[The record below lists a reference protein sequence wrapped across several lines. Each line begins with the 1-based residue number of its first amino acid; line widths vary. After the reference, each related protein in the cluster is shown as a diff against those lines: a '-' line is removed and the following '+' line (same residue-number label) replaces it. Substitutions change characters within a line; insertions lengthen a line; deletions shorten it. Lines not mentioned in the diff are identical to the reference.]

1 MFGIQTLDLK
11 IENWVSRKDNIG
23 QHGKLLLTFLTLLY
37 LLYHDLASVRG
48 WKDECV
54 LKGFTKI
61 IEKLCEGPIQ
71 TKKRPSVQR
80 RFSSHMSSPPTP
92 LTVDISKSS
101 FIQIVQGFHS
111 SSPNSHWNLLDCLGT
126 RRRQL
131 ENRHGAIRGV
141 SRRPGK
147 EITQSKYGKDG
158 TLYRR
163 ICSPPPPPQ
172 PAPSSRL
179 LPPPGNTNQY
189 IKCWLIMLP

>member
-1 MFGIQTLDLK
+1 M
-11 IENWVSRKDNIG
+11 
-23 QHGKLLLTFLTLLY
+23 
-37 LLYHDLASVRG
+37 
-48 WKDECV
+48 
-54 LKGFTKI
+54 

-71 TKKRPSVQR
+71 TKKRQSVQR
-80 RFSSHMSSPPTP
+80 RFSSHMSSPPGTN
-92 LTVDISKSS
+92 TTDGGHKSS

-131 ENRHGAIRGV
+131 ENRHRAIRGV
-141 SRRPGK
+141 SRRPGM
-147 EITQSKYGKDG
+147 EITTRKYGKDG
-158 TLYRR
+158 TLCRR

-189 IKCWLIMLP
+189 IKCWVIMLP